1 MRRAGVR
8 EARQNLTALLDDV
21 KKGREVVITEHGRAV
36 ARLAPLEIARRFPD
50 LSRTRRLFK
59 RREIALSQAVIDDRN
74 DRL

>member
-1 MRRAGVR
+1 MRRVSVR

-21 KKGREVVITEHGRAV
+21 KKGRQVVITEHGRPV
-36 ARLAPLEIARRFPD
+36 ARLAPLKLAQRFPD
-50 LSRTRRLFK
+50 LSRTRRQFK

>member
-8 EARQNLTALLDDV
+8 EARQNLSALLDDV

-36 ARLAPLEIARRFPD
+36 ARLAPLELAQRFPD

-59 RREIALSQAVIDDRN
+59 RREIALSQDVIDQRN
-74 DRL
+74 ERL